1 MTCIDP
7 MRPDPD
13 KLSKIDFIWIVIIL
27 TFEAIMGILSIYW
40 GMVISA
46 FSLFCYGIAIVA
58 EIIPAFQILNI
69 VGRIKY
75 MEVNHNRI
83 SESKQLIISGFGLY
97 LLAAGLVAG
106 VVLICLNGEKPDTT
120 IPGIVISMGSLLFL
134 MVSKLCIKRKSHS
147 WMIINETSGINNG
160 LYLSAILFVSCF
172 LYEFSR
178 ITWFDALGSLVMTG
192 FIFYKGKAAFSRAK
206 KQGV

>member
-1 MTCIDP
+1 MQP
-7 MRPDPD
+7 APY

-27 TFEAIMGILSIYW
+27 AFEAILGILSLYW
-40 GMVISA
+40 GMGISA

-58 EIIPAFQILNI
+58 EIISAFQILNI
-69 VGRIKY
+69 VWRIKY
-75 MEVNHNRI
+75 MDVNHNRI
-83 SESKQLIISGFGLY
+83 SESKQLIIYGFGLY
-97 LLAAGLVAG
+97 LLTAVLVAG

-120 IPGIVISMGSLLFL
+120 IPGIVISMGSLLFFA
-134 MVSKLCIKRKSHS
+134 VSKLCIKRKSHS
-147 WMIINETSGINNG
+147 WRIIIETSGINKG

-178 ITWFDALGSLVMTG
+178 IAWFDALGSLVMTG